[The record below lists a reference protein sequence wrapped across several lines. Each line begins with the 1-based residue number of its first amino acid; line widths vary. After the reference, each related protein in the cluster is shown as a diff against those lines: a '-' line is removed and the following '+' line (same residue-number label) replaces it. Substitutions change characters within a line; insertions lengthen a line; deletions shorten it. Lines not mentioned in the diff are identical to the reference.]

1 MIAGMIGGDD
11 RPGRGG
17 EGGPDRAEA
26 RAAEAR
32 AAEAPA
38 APADRRALLWLMGA
52 MTAWA
57 GWFIVRTSFVAG
69 GRRVLCRFAD
79 AMISRTYARTLGH
92 GYGLNRARH
101 RAPGDGFR
109 RPLWTT
115 VVVRGSRLP

>member
-11 RPGRGG
+11 RPARGG

-32 AAEAPA
+32 AAEAPAAEAPA

-57 GWFIVRTSFVAG
+57 GWFIFRTSFVAG
-69 GRRVLCRFAD
+69 GRRVFCLFDD
-79 AMISRTYARTLGH
+79 AMISMTYARNLVE
-92 GYGLNRARH
+92 GYGLNWARH
-101 RAPGDGFR
+101 GAPVEGFPH
-109 RPLWTT
+109 PLGTA
-115 VVVRGSRLP
+115 